1 MPTQNADSMMRSL
14 FSVGSSIFHAW
25 SGWPSRFSSATNTS
39 SRNTSHEPSARMP
52 SFGISR
58 MVTPS
63 DAVGRMNSDTPWYC
77 LATSLVVLTS
87 SRM

>member
-1 MPTQNADSMMRSL
+1 
-14 FSVGSSIFHAW
+14 
-25 SGWPSRFSSATNTS
+25 
-39 SRNTSHEPSARMP
+39 MP

-77 LATSLVVLTS
+77 FATSLVVLTS